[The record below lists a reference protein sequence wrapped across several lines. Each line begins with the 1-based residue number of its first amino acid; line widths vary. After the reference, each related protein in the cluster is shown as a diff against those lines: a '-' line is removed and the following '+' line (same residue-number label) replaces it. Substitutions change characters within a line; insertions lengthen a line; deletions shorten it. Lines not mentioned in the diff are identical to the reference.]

1 MEVLRI
7 EREMRACV
15 CQHEL
20 ALEHCESS
28 VVGDGSWWRQL
39 NDRDGQPYRREDQ
52 NGKVLKDWL
61 PCWKGEMVPSGNPY
75 PLPSLLGSASS
86 KVGGVRQEQRTSLM
100 TLKIEDLDE
109 FEGLTADM
117 VRAWLRAN
125 GWELAGTGA
134 HQYWRCGSGEV
145 AEALLLT
152 DLSWC
157 IGYIANGHGLS
168 PQSLLREI
176 NPRMRAGWPT
186 DEELERHAFWMVRT
200 LSDGGIRVLGAYVA
214 REWKRAGIK
223 VECWPCD
230 QHGNKTRRGA

>member
-1 MEVLRI
+1 
-7 EREMRACV
+7 
-15 CQHEL
+15 
-20 ALEHCESS
+20 
-28 VVGDGSWWRQL
+28 
-39 NDRDGQPYRREDQ
+39 
-52 NGKVLKDWL
+52 
-61 PCWKGEMVPSGNPY
+61 
-75 PLPSLLGSASS
+75 
-86 KVGGVRQEQRTSLM
+86 M
-100 TLKIEDLDE
+100 TLKIEELDE
-109 FEGLTADM
+109 FDGVTADM

-186 DEELERHAFWMVRT
+186 DEELERHAFWLVGQPSIRVALRVASAEYVRT
-200 LSDGGIRVLGAYVA
+200 WRDRLDPEFRNIGQPV
-214 REWKRAGIK
+214 
-223 VECWPCD
+223 CWPCD

>member
-1 MEVLRI
+1 
-7 EREMRACV
+7 
-15 CQHEL
+15 
-20 ALEHCESS
+20 
-28 VVGDGSWWRQL
+28 
-39 NDRDGQPYRREDQ
+39 
-52 NGKVLKDWL
+52 
-61 PCWKGEMVPSGNPY
+61 
-75 PLPSLLGSASS
+75 
-86 KVGGVRQEQRTSLM
+86 M
-100 TLKIEDLDE
+100 TLKIEELDE
-109 FEGLTADM
+109 FDGVTADM

-186 DEELERHAFWMVRT
+186 DEELARHAFWMVHLPDRMPHMRSNAN
-200 LSDGGIRVLGAYVA
+200 LM
-214 REWKRAGIK
+214 
-223 VECWPCD
+223 EC
-230 QHGNKTRRGA
+230 RML